1 MKRAQQ
7 KTSMEKEEKK
17 VAKKN
22 TRVSSEKPKKTGLV
36 IDVLD
41 SAGKVSGTIELEK
54 EVFGVKP
61 NKMLI
66 AQAVRVYLA
75 NQRLGNA
82 QTKTRA
88 QVRGGGR
95 KPWRQKGTGRAR
107 IGSIRAPHWRGGG
120 VTHGPQMRDYSQELP
135 KKMKKAA
142 LISALSSKYNEKSL
156 LVLNKLDFKEAK
168 TKEAAALVGNL
179 KFKGKTTMVTDKI
192 EAKESR
198 AIKNL
203 ADTKL
208 IGVADLN
215 TYEVLN
221 NRKLVLTKEAV
232 SKIQERLSKD

>member
-1 MKRAQQ
+1 
-7 KTSMEKEEKK
+7 MEKDVEKT
-17 VAKKN
+17 AKKK
-22 TRVSSEKPKKTGLV
+22 TESRKETPKKTGLLV
-36 IDVLD
+36 DVFD
-41 SAGKVSGTIELEK
+41 SAGKVSGSIELEK

-61 NKMLI
+61 NKTLI
-66 AQAVRVYLA
+66 AQAVRIYLA

-135 KKMKKAA
+135 KKMKRAA
-142 LISALSSKYNEKSL
+142 LISALSSKYGEKGI

-168 TKEAAALVGNL
+168 TKEAAALVKNL
-179 KFKGKTTMVTDKI
+179 ELKGKTTVVTDKI

-198 AIKNL
+198 ALKNL
-203 ADTKL
+203 ADTRL
-208 IGVADLN
+208 ISFADLN

-221 NRKLVLTKEAV
+221 NKKLLLTKDAV
-232 SKIQERLSKD
+232 SRIQERLSKN